1 MVLFLNQGHAEK
13 GPLFDSIVI
22 CLFFLLL
29 LLKCSVLIS
38 EKGERCDL
46 TLYWNVAIEM
56 TSLWHKKKCRRRF
69 IPMQNFWQDS
79 EHHVWIVGEKSQKG
93 KGGEKD

>member
-1 MVLFLNQGHAEK
+1 MRNHNREENSFAFCSVSYLIWSWDKEIKKWGGDGILLNQGHAEK
-13 GPLFDSIVI
+13 EPLFDSIVI

-46 TLYWNVAIEM
+46 TVY
-56 TSLWHKKKCRRRF
+56 
-69 IPMQNFWQDS
+69 
-79 EHHVWIVGEKSQKG
+79 
-93 KGGEKD
+93 